1 MFLRIARLVIVG
13 AGLATLAMIVFTSMD
28 RNSYF
33 CYRFED
39 RTQWEFPAVGVAM
52 TAVATLFATALLY
65 FAFGLAKPGRVW
77 GRALLAI
84 SLLAPWGWWVSEFIV
99 HAPRYWHFHVLWVW
113 SAIGSLSVGLVV
125 SGAQNV
131 RTSIIERRHRHV

>member
-1 MFLRIARLVIVG
+1 MLLRIARLVIVA
-13 AGLATLAMIVFTSMD
+13 AGLATLAIIVFTSLD

-33 CYRFED
+33 YYRFED
-39 RTQWEFPAVGVAM
+39 RTQWEFPAAGVAM

-65 FAFGLAKPGRVW
+65 FAFGLAEPGRVW
-77 GRALLAI
+77 TRALLAI

-113 SAIGSLSVGLVV
+113 LVIVSLGVGFAV

-131 RTSIIERRHRHV
+131 WTSIIDRRHRHV